1 MKETKWQY
9 RLLRFLHLID
19 DKEIKQLCLEENCKI
34 KLSKEKKYNSIT
46 FWIIQ
51 NDEKYFIE
59 VKTVIAIFY
68 PNYHV
73 IKKEILQLM
82 NEELNPQFIVRR
94 LYYQLGNRYVVIPDI
109 EITEVEDGSKIY
121 RMKGIIIQ

>member
-34 KLSKEKKYNSIT
+34 KLFKEKKYNSIT